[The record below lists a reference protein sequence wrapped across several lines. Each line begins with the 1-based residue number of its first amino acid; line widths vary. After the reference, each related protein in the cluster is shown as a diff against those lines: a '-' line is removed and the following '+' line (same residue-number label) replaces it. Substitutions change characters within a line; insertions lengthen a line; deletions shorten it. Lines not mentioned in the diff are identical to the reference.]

1 MTHPLA
7 ARVLSGD
14 RRAIARAL
22 SVVEVGGSPSDDLL
36 QALAAHAGGAH
47 VIGVTGAP
55 GTGKST
61 LVGRISQ
68 ELRKRDHTVAVVA
81 VDPSSPL
88 TGGALLGDRLRLSH
102 LSLDHDVFFRS
113 VASRGA
119 GGGMA
124 AAVGAMVTVLD
135 AAGVARILVE
145 TVGAGQGELAVAAEA
160 HTTVVVTAPGM
171 GDGVQALKSGI
182 LEIADV
188 LVVNKADREGADQA
202 AADLSFGVGVPAA
215 SREDSWTPK
224 VLLTIA
230 TSGEGVEA
238 LVGALDEHRSW
249 LQVHGVFSGRAHALV
264 ENLIIREASGQLIR
278 RLEREWRR
286 SSRFADLVHLVRQ
299 RKLSP
304 EAAARKLLEEGQL
317 SEF

>member
-1 MTHPLA
+1 MAHPLGT
-7 ARVLSGD
+7 RVLSGD

-22 SVVEVGGSPSDDLL
+22 SIVEVGGSPSEDLL
-36 QALAAHAGGAH
+36 EVLAAHAGGAH

-55 GTGKST
+55 GAGKST
-61 LVGRISQ
+61 LVGRIAQ
-68 ELRKRDHTVAVVA
+68 ELRKRHHTVAVVA

-88 TGGALLGDRLRLSH
+88 TGGALLGDRLRMSH
-102 LSLDHDVFFRS
+102 QPPDHDIFFRS

-119 GGGMA
+119 GGGLA
-124 AAVGAMVTVLD
+124 AAVGAMVMVLD
-135 AAGVARILVE
+135 AAGYARILVE

-160 HTTVVVTAPGM
+160 DTTVVVTAPGM

-202 AADLSFGVGVPAA
+202 AADLSFGVGVPAG

-230 TSGEGVEA
+230 TSGEGVDA
-238 LVGALDEHRSW
+238 LVDALDEHRIW
-249 LQVHGVFSGRAHALV
+249 LEVHGVFSGRTRSLV
-264 ENLIIREASGQLIR
+264 ENLIVREASGQLIR

-286 SSRFADLVHLVRQ
+286 SSLFADLVHLVRQ

-304 EAAARKLLEEGQL
+304 AAAARKLLEEGQP